1 MRLLVRSQL
10 LERKTFFVSIASQ
23 KPLSNSAFR
32 ATLQD
37 CSSRFSLTLIG
48 SCHSF
53 WYQVTLQRH
62 CWHMKMIVF
71 LFWFCNCGNGPN
83 TKRSSTLNVA
93 ILQLGTQHSHMTKR
107 QRGPTLCYC
116 SSPSSQCFGF
126 ASLEGAM
133 TSNDIKFLEIGFNTC
148 QWAAKIDR

>member
-1 MRLLVRSQL
+1 MLTTTNTTTLPVRQNSCLHTCACWCGLNYLNENFFRLDCV
-10 LERKTFFVSIASQ
+10 TA

-32 ATLQD
+32 ASATLQD
-37 CSSRFSLTLIG
+37 CSSCLSLTLIG

-83 TKRSSTLNVA
+83 TRGSSRLNMA

-116 SSPSSQCFGF
+116 SSPSS
-126 ASLEGAM
+126 
-133 TSNDIKFLEIGFNTC
+133 
-148 QWAAKIDR
+148 